1 MNTTPVGV
9 DKRVKWATQF
19 LAEVLKETIFKS
31 TNEVLIFLSMN
42 KESFEKLQKEIAKST
57 EPRVI
62 SEIPHPEG
70 KADISITR
78 KKTVLLENINKYS
91 IESLVLYTKL
101 KSTEQKIADIMKTL
115 SSLLTT
121 QAEICKSL
129 SSINVNIKVL
139 SL

>member
-1 MNTTPVGV
+1 MKVNTTAVGV
-9 DKRVKWATQF
+9 AKRVKWATQF
-19 LAEVLKETIFKS
+19 LGEVLKENIFKS

-78 KKTVLLENINKYS
+78 KKTTLLENINKHS
-91 IESLVLYTKL
+91 PDSLVLYTKF
-101 KSTEQKIADIMKTL
+101 KSTGQKIADTITTL
-115 SSLLTT
+115 SSLLST

-129 SSINVNIKVL
+129 SSISVDIKVL
-139 SL
+139 